1 MSLFFHSSVVAASYM
16 APSVV
21 RIFFDYENEETR
33 PESVRLE
40 NNQKGNVGERGGG
53 IVQRVQNMLQ

>member
-1 MSLFFHSSVVAASYM
+1 MVAASYM

>member
-1 MSLFFHSSVVAASYM
+1 M